1 MNRKWL
7 IISIPLLFSFSF
19 AYVPPRVYLIYP
31 AHGQELS
38 SNARIEAEIA
48 PSAHDLK
55 PYITAQAQ
63 AYGVNPTLALWIVSH
78 ESQFDP
84 TRKGDDGQSRGLWQI
99 SSIYHPEVTDACAF
113 DIQCSTAW
121 SLNWIVKGNV
131 MQWSTRRFCSEWY
144 PDCPF

>member
-7 IISIPLLFSFSF
+7 ILSIPLALGFSLLF
-19 AYVPPRVYLIYP
+19 ALPRIYAVVAASQP
-31 AHGQELS
+31 ELS
-38 SNARIEAEIA
+38 SNALIEAAIA
-48 PSAHDLK
+48 SPASDLK
-55 PYITAQAQ
+55 SYITAQAK
-63 AYGVNPTLALWIVSH
+63 AYGVNPTLAVWIVSH

-84 TRKGDDGQSRGLWQI
+84 TSKGDDGQSRGLWQI

-113 DIQCSTAW
+113 DIQCSTQW

-131 MQWSTRRFCSEWY
+131 MQWSTRRFCRARY